1 MKGIVFTE
9 FFEMVEEKFGYE
21 MVDKIITTSNLES
34 EGIYTAIGTYPF
46 SEMVQLLMSLSRESK
61 TDPNVLLKV
70 FGEYIFDTFL
80 KLYPQF
86 FENSDNT
93 FDFLKSIDNYIH
105 VEVKKLYPDAALP
118 RFNAKE
124 DEKGNLV
131 LIYSSERKMGA
142 FAHGLIEKSIEHYK
156 EDLTVSLESQNEDGS
171 EIKFYISKA

>member
-46 SEMVQLLMSLSRESK
+46 SEMVQLLMGLSRETK

-70 FGEYIFDTFL
+70 FGEYLFNTFL

-86 FENSDNT
+86 FHNSNNT
-93 FDFLKSIDNYIH
+93 FDFLASIDDYIH

-118 RFNAKE
+118 SFSAKV
-124 DEKGNLV
+124 DEKGNLE
-131 LIYSSERKMGA
+131 LFYTSERKMGA
-142 FAHGLIEKSIEHYK
+142 LAHGLIEKSIEYYN
-156 EDLTVSLESQNEDGS
+156 ENLTVSLEQISEDGS
-171 EIKFYISKA
+171 EVKFYISKA